1 MNATEVSN
9 LIKQIIDDLWAEE
22 INEQVAKDKLSTLLQ
37 IRENRLKVLRGKEKS
52 AVFVRI
58 MGVKRMK
65 SFDELFE
72 EMNI

>member
-58 MGVKRMK
+58 MGIKRMK

-72 EMNI
+72 DINI

>member
-9 LIKQIIDDLWAEE
+9 LIKQIINDLWAEE